1 MNYCLLSEAWGNNK
15 IIDNYN
21 DYMNNNGY
29 IHENQKKEPYIIT
42 ENFENVQKPFM
53 PTIQELS
60 KKQNFLDNSSS
71 EKTGIFSDQVANIN
85 SFQNQKL
92 ISSNCN
98 NLNTNNQHLYIS
110 NLCDDI
116 FLHIK
121 KCEKCQTKLKNEL
134 YLSLNNNIHLSA
146 QQSNSSSLGS
156 KGEIKHSASL
166 ILDNLQ
172 QIIDKNKDIIV
183 LILISVFII
192 LILNLLNNLI

>member
-1 MNYCLLSEAWGNNK
+1 MQLVAFHHSSILVKRYDFKGCGPAYYTKLMFYFSNGNAYIMDQWTSKSIELLSEERIGIHLLKDQRGHRVSNK
-15 IIDNYN
+15 NHSGIYEEFCNRVEILTN
-21 DYMNNNGY
+21 
-29 IHENQKKEPYIIT
+29 ITNQ
-42 ENFENVQKPFM
+42 
-53 PTIQELS
+53 
-60 KKQNFLDNSSS
+60 
-71 EKTGIFSDQVANIN
+71 
-85 SFQNQKL
+85 
-92 ISSNCN
+92 

-156 KGEIKHSASL
+156 KGEIKHSSSL